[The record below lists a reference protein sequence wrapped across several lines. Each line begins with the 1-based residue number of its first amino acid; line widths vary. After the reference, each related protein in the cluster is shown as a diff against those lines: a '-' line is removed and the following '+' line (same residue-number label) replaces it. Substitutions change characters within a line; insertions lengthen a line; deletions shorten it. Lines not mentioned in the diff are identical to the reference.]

1 MKKLNVLQ
9 VSRMYYPARGGIER
23 VIQDISEGLRDFTDI
38 EVLTCQVKGNEVKEI
53 IHGVPVTRCASRGM
67 LLSLPIAPS
76 FFRNFKTMSKG
87 KDIVHIHLPFPM
99 ADLAAVTSGYSGKL
113 VIWWHSD
120 VVRQKKLMLLY
131 RPIMEKCLKRADAIV
146 VASEGHIEGSSY
158 LGPYKDKC
166 HVIPFGVEKNMEK
179 RADEYVKVK
188 TVNSSIDIRFLFVGR
203 LVYYKGCDVLIRA
216 MSQVK
221 YGHLDIVG
229 EGPLK
234 TELTE
239 LSEKLGLTDRVSFLG
254 EVADSVLDECF
265 RKCDVFVLPSVEK
278 SEAFGIVQMEAM
290 AYGKPVINTNLKS
303 GVPYVSLHRVTG
315 LTVEAK
321 NSSDLAD
328 AMNWLAEHPE
338 AREAYGAAAC
348 RRIKEHFSQSNML
361 KELRTLCEK
370 LIGEEA

>member
-23 VIQDISEGLRDFTDI
+23 VIQDISEGLRDFTNI
-38 EVLTCQVKGNEVKEI
+38 EVLTCQVKGCEVKET

-76 FFRNFKTMSKG
+76 FFRKFKTMSKG

-99 ADLAAVTSGYSGKL
+99 ADLAAVTSGYNGKL

-146 VASEGHIEGSSY
+146 VASKGHIEGSSY
-158 LGPYKDKC
+158 LDPYKDKC
-166 HVIPFGVEKNMEK
+166 HVIPFGVEKKMEK

-188 TVNSSIDIRFLFVGR
+188 TVNSSSDIRFLFVGR
-203 LVYYKGCDVLIRA
+203 LVYYKGCDVLLKA
-216 MSQVK
+216 MSRVRGCQ
-221 YGHLDIVG
+221 LDIVG
-229 EGPLK
+229 EGPIRQDL
-234 TELTE
+234 ERLARQLE
-239 LSEKLGLTDRVSFLG
+239 IMDRVTFFG
-254 EVADSVLDECF
+254 EVADDILDERF
-265 RKCDVFVLPSVEK
+265 RACDVFVLPSVEK

-290 AYGKPVINTNLKS
+290 AYAKPVINTRLRS
-303 GVPYVSLHRVTG
+303 GVPYVSLDRITG
-315 LTVEAK
+315 ITVEPK
-321 NSSDLAD
+321 DENKLAN

-338 AREAYGAAAC
+338 ERETYGQAAYK
-348 RRIKEHFSQSNML
+348 RIKEYFSQENML
-361 KELRTLCEK
+361 RQLLALYHNLTL
-370 LIGEEA
+370 EER

>member
-23 VIQDISEGLRDFTDI
+23 VIQDISEGLSDFADI
-38 EVLTCQVKGNEVKEI
+38 EVLTCQVKGNEVKET

-76 FFRNFKTMSKG
+76 FFQKFKTMSRG
-87 KDIVHIHLPFPM
+87 KDVVHIHLPFPM
-99 ADLAAVTSGYSGKL
+99 ADLAAVTSGYDGKL

-166 HVIPFGVEKNMEK
+166 HVIPFGVEKKMEK

-188 TVNSSIDIRFLFVGR
+188 TVNSSSDIRFLFVGR
-203 LVYYKGCDVLIRA
+203 LVYYKGCDVLLKA
-216 MSQVK
+216 MSRVRGCQ
-221 YGHLDIVG
+221 LDIVG
-229 EGPLK
+229 EGPIRQNL
-234 TELTE
+234 ERLAQQLE
-239 LSEKLGLTDRVSFLG
+239 IMDRVAFFG
-254 EVADSVLDECF
+254 EVADDILDERF
-265 RKCDVFVLPSVEK
+265 RACDVFVLPSVEK

-290 AYGKPVINTNLKS
+290 AYAKPVINTRLRS
-303 GVPYVSLHRVTG
+303 GVPYVSLDRITG
-315 LTVEAK
+315 ITVEPK
-321 NSSDLAD
+321 DENKLAD
-328 AMNWLAEHPE
+328 AMNWLADHPE
-338 AREAYGAAAC
+338 ERETYGQAAYK
-348 RRIKEHFSQSNML
+348 RIKEYFSQENML
-361 KELRTLCEK
+361 RQLLTLYQN
-370 LIGEEA
+370 LTLEER

>member
-23 VIQDISEGLRDFTDI
+23 VIQDISEGLSDLANI
-38 EVLTCQVKGNEVKEI
+38 EVLTCQVKGNEVKET

-76 FFRNFKTMSKG
+76 FFQKFKTMSKG

-99 ADLAAVTSGYSGKL
+99 ADLAAVTSGYDGKL

-166 HVIPFGVEKNMEK
+166 HVIPFGVEKKMEK

-188 TVNSSIDIRFLFVGR
+188 TVNSSSDIRFLFVGR
-203 LVYYKGCDVLIRA
+203 LVYYKGCDVLLKA
-216 MSQVK
+216 MSRVRGCQ
-221 YGHLDIVG
+221 LDIVG
-229 EGPLK
+229 EGPIRQDL
-234 TELTE
+234 ERLARQLE
-239 LSEKLGLTDRVSFLG
+239 IMDRVTFFG
-254 EVADSVLDECF
+254 EVADDILDERF
-265 RKCDVFVLPSVEK
+265 RACDVFVLPSVEK

-290 AYGKPVINTNLKS
+290 AYAKPVINTRLRS
-303 GVPYVSLHRVTG
+303 GVPYVSLDRITG
-315 LTVEAK
+315 ITVEPK
-321 NSSDLAD
+321 DENKLAD
-328 AMNWLAEHPE
+328 AMNWLADHPE
-338 AREAYGAAAC
+338 ERETYGQAAYK
-348 RRIKEHFSQSNML
+348 RIKEYFSQENML
-361 KELRTLCEK
+361 RQLLTLYQN
-370 LIGEEA
+370 LTLEER

>member
-23 VIQDISEGLRDFTDI
+23 VIQDISEGLREFTNI
-38 EVLTCQVKGNEVKEI
+38 EVLTCQVKGSEVKET

-76 FFRNFKTMSKG
+76 FFQKFKTMSKG

-99 ADLAAVTSGYSGKL
+99 ADLAAVTSGYNGKL

-166 HVIPFGVEKNMEK
+166 HVIPFGVEKKMEK

-188 TVNSSIDIRFLFVGR
+188 TVNSSSDIRFLFVGR
-203 LVYYKGCDVLIRA
+203 LVYYKGCDVLLKA
-216 MSQVK
+216 MSRVRGCQ
-221 YGHLDIVG
+221 LDIVG
-229 EGPLK
+229 EGPIRQDL
-234 TELTE
+234 ERLARQ
-239 LSEKLGLTDRVSFLG
+239 LGIMDRVTFFG
-254 EVADSVLDECF
+254 EVADDILDERF
-265 RKCDVFVLPSVEK
+265 RACDVFVLPSVEK

-290 AYGKPVINTNLKS
+290 AYAKPVINTRLRS
-303 GVPYVSLHRVTG
+303 GVPYVSLDRITG
-315 LTVEAK
+315 ITVEPK
-321 NSSDLAD
+321 DENKLAD
-328 AMNWLAEHPE
+328 AMNWLADHPE
-338 AREAYGAAAC
+338 EREAYGQAAYK
-348 RRIKEHFSQSNML
+348 RIKEYFSQENML
-361 KELRTLCEK
+361 RQLLALYQNLTL
-370 LIGEEA
+370 EER